1 MRAPRSRTALVVT
14 ITAAAVGAAIVV
26 LAVVALVH
34 DVRDDAA
41 WAALVLGAAV
51 AAWGLWFHGL
61 SGGDADR
68 RPRVAVTGV
77 AATAGILGGGA
88 YWVLRGLL
96 DRTVA
101 EALVVTAIVLGL
113 WALNRTV
120 EAGNRRRRAAGDEVE

>member
-51 AAWGLWFHGL
+51 AAWGLWFHAL

-96 DRTVA
+96 ERTVA

-120 EAGNRRRRAAGDEVE
+120 EAGSRRRRAAGDEVE